1 MGYSVY
7 MLKNVFLLSAVL
19 VVIFGVFFV
28 WLFFGRSGAILMK
41 QDFLQYGLQTNTR
54 QASIDIDLVLSG
66 GPGKDGIPALT
77 KPAFV
82 SIAES
87 NENDSFRGILV
98 TMGGEQRFYP
108 YSILVWHE
116 IVNDSIGDQH
126 FSVTFCPLCGT
137 GIVYNREFDD
147 TVLEFKVSGLL
158 YESNLLMY
166 DTATESLW
174 SQSLGK
180 AVVGDRLGDMLRILP
195 FQLLSFGELKKKYPR
210 ARVLSRD
217 TGFSRNYSVY
227 PYGEYE
233 ENNDLF
239 FPVQFQDTRFPLK
252 EQMYVIPFD
261 GMYYAIPYDRIAEGE
276 EFFVEENI
284 SFRVVRDGSEITV
297 FVQDQIVPGYFELW
311 FSFFTNHQNDG
322 VVL

>member
-180 AVVGDRLGDMLRILP
+180 AVVGDRLGDTLR
-195 FQLLSFGELKKKYPR
+195 S
-210 ARVLSRD
+210 
-217 TGFSRNYSVY
+217 TSVS
-227 PYGEYE
+227 
-233 ENNDLF
+233 
-239 FPVQFQDTRFPLK
+239 V
-252 EQMYVIPFD
+252 V
-261 GMYYAIPYDRIAEGE
+261 
-276 EFFVEENI
+276 V
-284 SFRVVRDGSEITV
+284 FR
-297 FVQDQIVPGYFELW
+297 
-311 FSFFTNHQNDG
+311 
-322 VVL
+322 